1 MRLSELLPHRAGRLA
16 LGLALVV
23 VSLLSEFHR
32 AHDPS
37 FNALDRVLYDA
48 RLQVQPIRPS
58 SQVLIVDID
67 DRSLAEQGDWPW
79 PQQRVAELLARIAND
94 GAART
99 IGLDLVMPAGSDPDA
114 RALRDAVSALPVV
127 AGFRFSNEFGLVAS
141 GDLPNPLWAG
151 SDLSAYELAIPAWRS
166 YSANAGAWVS
176 SAERSGFF
184 NAPAD
189 RDGTVRAMPLVARYQ
204 GQIYPSLALAV
215 LQADSGGAPVR
226 LVEHRA
232 HGHALAV
239 GPADRPWVLPMAPD
253 GTVLV
258 PVQGEGGPGASRF
271 RHVSATDVLGGRLDM
286 RLFQDRIVLIGS
298 SSAALTDLRASAS
311 GERFTEVELQANLIA
326 GAIEGSLRTRSSLGV
341 YWSTLM
347 MGAVGLLVAVL
358 MSGASAP
365 RVIGLSVLGAS
376 LLLGWNAIALARLD
390 WVMPIGAGLLM
401 LLGLAIL
408 NLGVSYWTEGR
419 ARHATLRLFGQYVA
433 PQLVVSM
440 ADDPHH
446 APMQSQDKELT
457 ILFADIRGFTRMA
470 ERMDP
475 QQLREVLNRF
485 LTVMTEVVHAHRGTL
500 DKYIGDAVMAFWG
513 APLDDPQHADHAIA
527 ASLAMQDALTRL
539 NQEFAARGLPELSMG
554 IGINTGVVRVG
565 DMGSQLRR
573 AYTAIGD
580 AVNLA
585 ARLESLAKHHGIPVA
600 IGDTTRRQATD
611 FALEFFRETQVPGR
625 DEPVRVWQPIEMSLR
640 SFDRSISE
648 HRQSDRVGAED
659 KRGSAWSAAPLTS
672 PAEASR
678 SQAA

>member
-1 MRLSELLPHRAGRLA
+1 MRLSELLPLRVGRLA
-16 LGLALVV
+16 VGVCLVALALI
-23 VSLLSEFHR
+23 SEFHR
-32 AHDPS
+32 ADDPT
-37 FNALDRVLYDA
+37 FTPLDRVLYDTRMA
-48 RLQVQPIRPS
+48 WHPIRPS

-67 DRSLAEQGDWPW
+67 ARSLAEQGDWPW
-79 PQQRVAELLARIAND
+79 PQDKVAELIQRIARD

-99 IGLDLVMPAGSDPDA
+99 IGFDLVIPQAAGHGSK
-114 RALRDAVSALPVV
+114 ALREAVSSLPVV
-127 AGFRFSNEFGLVAS
+127 AGFRLSNEFGMVPTGQLPLALWS
-141 GDLPNPLWAG
+141 GADAQARGL
-151 SDLSAYELAIPAWRS
+151 DLSAWRS
-166 YSANAGAWVS
+166 YSANPGALVNS
-176 SAERSGFF
+176 TQGSGFF

-189 RDGTVRAMPLVARYQ
+189 RDGTVRAMPLVALYRDEV
-204 GQIYPSLALAV
+204 YPSLALAV
-215 LQADSGGAPVR
+215 LQADIGGEAVR

-232 HGHALAV
+232 HGQALAV
-239 GPADRPWVLPMAPD
+239 GPSDRPIIMPIAND
-253 GTVLV
+253 GSVVV

-271 RHVSATDVLGGRLDM
+271 RHVPATDVLEGRVDF

-298 SSAALTDLRASAS
+298 SSPALTDLRASAS

-326 GAIEGSLRTRSSLGV
+326 GAIEGSLRTRSEQGV
-341 YWSTLM
+341 FWSTVF
-347 MGAVGLLVAVL
+347 MGAVGLLVAAL
-358 MSGASAP
+358 MPNSSAP
-365 RVIGLSVLGAS
+365 RIIGLSLLGAS
-376 LLLGWNAIALARLD
+376 LLLGWNAIALSRMH
-390 WVMPIGAGLLM
+390 WVMPIGTGLLM
-401 LLGLAIL
+401 LLALATL

-419 ARHATLRLFGQYVA
+419 ARRATLRLFGQYVA

-446 APMQSQDKELT
+446 APMQSMDKELT

-513 APLDDPQHADHAIA
+513 APLDDPHHADHAIA
-527 ASLAMQDALTRL
+527 AAMAMQEALLTL
-539 NQEFAARGLPELSMG
+539 NEEFASRGLPELSMG

-600 IGDTTRRQATD
+600 IGDSTRRQAAE
-611 FALEFFRETQVPGR
+611 FALEFFCETHVPGR
-625 DEPVRVWQPIEMSLR
+625 DEPVRVWQPIEMTLR
-640 SFDRSISE
+640 FSE
-648 HRQSDRVGAED
+648 TS
-659 KRGSAWSAAPLTS
+659 SAWRPASARAVVPRPDAASSAA
-672 PAEASR
+672 AVSR
-678 SQAA
+678 SRAA

>member
-23 VSLLSEFHR
+23 LALLSEFHR
-32 AHDPS
+32 ADDPS
-37 FNALDRVLYDA
+37 FNALDRLLYDT
-48 RLQVQPIRPS
+48 RMQLQPVRPS
-58 SQVLIVDID
+58 AQILIVDID
-67 DRSLAEQGDWPW
+67 DRSLAEQGAWPW
-79 PQQRVAELLARIAND
+79 TQERVAELLRRVVTD

-99 IGLDLVMPAGSDPDA
+99 IGLDLVMPPGDEATA
-114 RALRDAVSALPVV
+114 RGLREVVTALPVV
-127 AGFRFSNEFGLVAS
+127 AGFRFSNEFGLVPSGELPEPLWKASELKAS
-141 GDLPNPLWAG
+141 G
-151 SDLSAYELAIPAWRS
+151 LAVSAWRS
-166 YSANAGAWVS
+166 YSANTGGWVR
-176 SAERSGFF
+176 SAERAGFF

-189 RDGTVRAMPLVARYQ
+189 RDGTVRAMPLVARFQ
-204 GQIYPSLALAV
+204 DQIFPSLALAV
-215 LQADSGGAPVR
+215 LQADSGGGPVR
-226 LVEHRA
+226 LTGHRA

-239 GPADRPWVLPMAPD
+239 GPPAHAWVLPMAPD

-258 PVQGEGGPGASRF
+258 PVQGQGGPGASRF
-271 RHVSATDVLGGRLDM
+271 RHVSATDVLSGRVDS

-298 SSAALTDLRASAS
+298 SSSTLTDLRESAS
-311 GERFTEVELQANLIA
+311 GDRFTEVELQANLIA
-326 GAIEGSLRTRSSLGV
+326 GAIEGSLRTRSEQGV
-341 YWSTLM
+341 FWSTVM
-347 MGAVGLLVAVL
+347 MGAVGLLVAAL
-358 MSGASAP
+358 MANAGAP

-376 LLLGWNAIALARLD
+376 LLLGWNTIALARLH
-390 WVMPIGAGLLM
+390 WVMPIGTGLLM

-408 NLGVSYWTEGR
+408 NLAVSYWTEGR
-419 ARHATLRLFGQYVA
+419 ARRATLRLFGQYVA

-527 ASLAMQDALTRL
+527 ASLAMQDALIGL
-539 NQEFAARGLPELSMG
+539 NQEFSARGLPQLSMG

-585 ARLESLAKHHGIPVA
+585 ARLESLAKHQGLPIA
-600 IGDTTRRQATD
+600 IGDTTRRQATE
-611 FALEFFRETQVPGR
+611 FALEFVRETQVPGR
-625 DEPVRVWQPIEMSLR
+625 DEPVRVWQPVEMSLR
-640 SFDRSISE
+640 AAD
-648 HRQSDRVGAED
+648 Q
-659 KRGSAWSAAPLTS
+659 GSAWYTGRQHPGSTETGDAGEADPLGAPLGS
-672 PAEASR
+672 AR